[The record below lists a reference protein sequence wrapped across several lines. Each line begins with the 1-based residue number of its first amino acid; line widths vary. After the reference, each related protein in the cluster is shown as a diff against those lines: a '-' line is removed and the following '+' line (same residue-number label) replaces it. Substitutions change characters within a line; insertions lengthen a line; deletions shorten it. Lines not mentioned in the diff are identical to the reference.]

1 MNPLYAFELLFFAVF
16 GQTGYEQ
23 LYVKAPRGVEPIRP
37 SWTINLFKVI
47 FGIYMLV
54 SVVVLI
60 NLLIAMMSDTYQR
73 IQAQSDIEWK
83 FGLSKLI
90 RSMHRT
96 TTAPSPI
103 NLITTWLF
111 YLVDICKKRVKT
123 RKRQSLVN
131 LMGSFQRTQMSPR
144 SKAGAKWLSKVKKGR
159 QIAPKES
166 VALSVAPMSPLGSQL
181 SFTTTTTRIEHVT
194 DWETIAKK
202 YRALMGQV
210 DEVKEQTNE
219 ENEEEDDD
227 AQPPPLMPGQ
237 TVNSSFG

>member
-1 MNPLYAFELLFFAVF
+1 MNPLLAFELLSFAVF
-16 GQTGYEQ
+16 GQTTYDE
-23 LYVKAPRGVEPIRP
+23 LITKPRDSKLALPRP
-37 SWTINLFKVI
+37 LWTDSLFKVV

-111 YLVDICKKRVKT
+111 YLVDVCKKRVKT
-123 RKRQSLVN
+123 RKRQSLVH
-131 LMGSFQRTQMSPR
+131 LMGSFQKTTQLSPR

-166 VALSVAPMSPLGSQL
+166 VNLSVAHLSPMGSQL
-181 SFTTTTTRIEHVT
+181 SFTAHTTRIEHVT
-194 DWETIAKK
+194 DWEAIAKK
-202 YRALMGQV
+202 YRALMGEV
-210 DEVKEQTNE
+210 DDTKEQSSEGN
-219 ENEEEDDD
+219 DDD
-227 AQPPPLMPGQ
+227 EDEFVPNSVPVQ
-237 TVNSSFG
+237 NSSFG